1 MTALP
6 MLTTDGRTID
16 LPATL
21 VETFQ
26 TRLRGALLR
35 PGEAA
40 YETTRRIPNGMIDR
54 RPALI
59 ACCAG
64 VADVRACVQFAQDH
78 ALLVSVRGGGHG
90 VAGTAVC
97 DGGLMIDLA
106 RMQGVRVDPVRQRV
120 RAEGGTTWGALDHE
134 TQAFG
139 LAATGG
145 VVRST
150 GIAGLTLG
158 GGHGFLM
165 RSYGLAC
172 DNLLAVDV
180 VTADGRVL
188 TASATE
194 HAALFWGLRG
204 GGGNFG
210 IVTSFLYHLHPV
222 GPLLGG
228 LLIYPLAQAREVLQQ
243 YRAVTSTAPDAL
255 GTLAAL
261 ATLPDGTPA
270 VVLLIAYNGPTAD
283 GERLLHPLRTFGPPL
298 ADQVGPTSYLAL
310 QSISE
315 HFNPPGLRNYNRS
328 DYLQGLSD
336 DAIATMVEHF
346 ATVPTPQTHVV
357 LEHLGGAVAR
367 VAPDATA
374 VAYRE
379 APYNMLTVGI
389 WDDPAA
395 DAAHI
400 RWARELWERMQP
412 FSAGGAYI
420 NYMGDEGEARV
431 RTAYSPA
438 TYARLVDVKNTY
450 DPTNMFRLNQNIK
463 PSTAPVATP

>member
-1 MTALP
+1 MNELYVMTTRGSHTAVK
-6 MLTTDGRTID
+6 
-16 LPATL
+16 ATV
-21 VETFQ
+21 VEAFQ
-26 TRLRGALLR
+26 TSLRGALLR

-40 YETTRRIPNGMIDR
+40 YETTRMIPNGMIDR

-59 ACCAG
+59 ACCTG
-64 VADVRACVQFAQDH
+64 VADVCACVRFAQEH
-78 ALLVSVRGGGHG
+78 ALLVSVRGGGHS
-90 VAGTAVC
+90 VAGAAVC

-106 RMQGVRVDPVRQRV
+106 RMQGVRVDLARQTV
-120 RAEGGTTWGALDHE
+120 RAEGGTTWGGLDHE

-139 LAATGG
+139 LATPGG

-172 DNLLAVDV
+172 DNVRAMDLV
-180 VTADGRVL
+180 VADGRFL

-194 HAALFWGLRG
+194 HAELFWGLRG

-210 IVTSFLYHLHPV
+210 IVTSFEYQLHPV
-222 GPLLGG
+222 GSLLAG
-228 LLIYPLAQAREVLQQ
+228 LLIYPLGQAREVLRH
-243 YRAVTSTAPDAL
+243 YRELTSTAPDAL
-255 GTLAAL
+255 GTIAAL

-270 VVLLIAYNGPTAD
+270 VVLIVAYNGRIED

-298 ADQVGPTSYLAL
+298 ADQVGPMSYMAL

-328 DYLQGLSD
+328 DYLQALSD

-346 ATVPTPQTHVV
+346 ATVPTPQTHIVI
-357 LEHLGGAVAR
+357 EHLGGAVR
-367 VAPDATA
+367 RSGPDDTA

-389 WDDPAA
+389 WENPVA
-395 DAAHI
+395 DAQNI
-400 RWARELWERMQP
+400 RWARALWERMQP

-420 NYMGDEGEARV
+420 NYMGDEGEDRV
-431 RTAYSPA
+431 RAAYSPA
-438 TYARLVDVKNTY
+438 KYERLVGLKNRY

-463 PSTAPVATP
+463 PTVPPGPTP

>member
-6 MLTTDGRTID
+6 IRTTHGSPIALDT
-16 LPATL
+16 AV
-21 VETFQ
+21 VEAFQ
-26 TRLRGALLR
+26 TRVRGALLR
-35 PGEAA
+35 PGEAG
-40 YETTRRIPNGMIDR
+40 YETTRQIPNGMIDR

-64 VADVRACVQFAQDH
+64 VADVRACVQFAQEH

-106 RMQGVRVDPVRQRV
+106 RMQGVRVDPVHQTV

-139 LAATGG
+139 LATTGG

-150 GIAGLTLG
+150 GIGGLTLG

-172 DNLLAVDV
+172 DNLQAVDI

-194 HAALFWGLRG
+194 HADLFWGLQG

-210 IVTSFLYHLHPV
+210 IVTSFAYHLHPV

-228 LLIYPLAQAREVLQQ
+228 LLIYSLAQAREVLQR
-243 YRAVTSTAPDAL
+243 YRTLTSTAPDAL

-270 VVLLIAYNGPTAD
+270 VVLLIAYNGPITD
-283 GERLLHPLRTFGPPL
+283 GERLLQPLRTFGPPL
-298 ADQVGPTSYLAL
+298 ADQVGPTSYIAL

-346 ATVPTPQTHVV
+346 ATVPTPQTHIV
-357 LEHLGGAVAR
+357 LEHLGGAVGR
-367 VAPDATA
+367 VDPDATA
-374 VAYRE
+374 VAYRD

-395 DAAHI
+395 DMAHI
-400 RWARELWERMQP
+400 RWAHDLWERMQP

-420 NYMGDEGEARV
+420 NYMGDEGEDRV
-431 RTAYSPA
+431 RAAYSPA
-438 TYARLVDVKNTY
+438 KYARLVDVKTTY

-463 PSTAPVATP
+463 PRGAPGATP

>member
-1 MTALP
+1 MNELEVMTTRGSTTAL
-6 MLTTDGRTID
+6 T
-16 LPATL
+16 AL
-21 VETFQ
+21 VVEAFQ
-26 TRLRGALLR
+26 TSLRGALLR

-64 VADVRACVQFAQDH
+64 VADVRACVRFAQEH

-90 VAGTAVC
+90 VTGAAVC

-106 RMQGVRVDPVRQRV
+106 RMQGVRVDPARQTV

-139 LAATGG
+139 LATTGG

-172 DNLLAVDV
+172 DNVLAVDLV
-180 VTADGRVL
+180 LADGRFL

-194 HAALFWGLRG
+194 HAELFWGLRG

-210 IVTSFLYHLHPV
+210 IVTSFEYHLHPV
-222 GPLLGG
+222 GPLLAG
-228 LLIYPLAQAREVLQQ
+228 LLIYPLGQAREVLRR
-243 YRAVTSTAPDAL
+243 YRELTSTAPDAL

-270 VVLLIAYNGPTAD
+270 VVLLVAYNGQIED
-283 GERLLHPLRTFGPPL
+283 GERLLHSLRRFGPPL
-298 ADQVGPTSYLAL
+298 ADQVGPMPYLAL

-346 ATVPTPQTHVV
+346 ATVPTPQTHIVI
-357 LEHLGGAVAR
+357 EHLGGAVCR
-367 VAPDATA
+367 IGPDATA
-374 VAYRE
+374 VAYRD

-389 WDDPAA
+389 WEDPAA
-395 DAAHI
+395 DAPNI
-400 RWARELWERMQP
+400 RWARALWERMQP

-420 NYMGDEGEARV
+420 NYMGDEGEDRV
-431 RTAYSPA
+431 RAAYSPA
-438 TYARLVDVKNTY
+438 KYERLVALKNRY
-450 DPTNMFRLNQNIK
+450 DPANMFRLNQNIK
-463 PSTAPVATP
+463 PTVSPGATP

>member
-1 MTALP
+1 MNELHMMTTHGSNTSLN
-6 MLTTDGRTID
+6 
-16 LPATL
+16 ATV
-21 VETFQ
+21 VEAFQ
-26 TRLRGALLR
+26 THLRGALLR
-35 PGEAA
+35 PGEAG
-40 YETTRRIPNGMIDR
+40 YDTTRSIPNGMIDR

-64 VADVRACVQFAQDH
+64 VADVRACVQFAGEH
-78 ALLVSVRGGGHG
+78 ALLVSVRGGGHS

-106 RMQGVRVDPVRQRV
+106 RMQGVRVDPARQTV
-120 RAEGGTTWGALDHE
+120 RAEGGTTWGGLDHE

-139 LAATGG
+139 LATTGG

-172 DNLLAVDV
+172 DNVLAVDL

-194 HAALFWGLRG
+194 HADLFWGVRG

-210 IVTSFLYHLHPV
+210 IVTSFEYHLHPV
-222 GPLLGG
+222 GPLLAG
-228 LLIYPLAQAREVLQQ
+228 LLIYPLAQAREVLRR
-243 YRAVTSTAPDAL
+243 YRDLTSTAPDAL
-255 GTLAAL
+255 GTIAAL

-270 VVLLIAYNGPTAD
+270 VVLLVAYNGQIAD

-298 ADQVGPTSYLAL
+298 ADQVGPMSYIAL

-328 DYLQGLSD
+328 DYLQALSD
-336 DAIATMVEHF
+336 DAIATMVAHF
-346 ATVPTPQTHVV
+346 ATVPTPQTHLVI
-357 LEHLGGAVAR
+357 EHLGGAVGR
-367 VAPDATA
+367 ISSEDTA

-379 APYNMLTVGI
+379 APYNLLVVGI
-389 WDDPAA
+389 WEDPAA
-395 DAAHI
+395 DAPNI
-400 RWARELWERMQP
+400 RWARDLWEQMQP

-420 NYMGDEGEARV
+420 NYMGDEGEDRV
-431 RTAYSPA
+431 RAAYSPA
-438 TYARLVDVKNTY
+438 KYERLVGLKNTY

-463 PSTAPVATP
+463 PTVSPGP